1 MFGISFS
8 EFLIV
13 FIVAL
18 IVIGPQKLPETIRAM
33 GSIVNKI
40 RSFADQVKNEVSKE
54 FETDE
59 LKRSIE
65 ETKQSFTKQINDTTQ
80 LDEVKK
86 SLREARHSTEDTLRN
101 SRAAID
107 QTLKSDSTSAVSATP
122 ELEHFYDD
130 YHYEDAPLITA
141 PPKGYNALTDDLD
154 AAHPEDA
161 FIHRCR
167 ARQLELFLADET
179 APHLTY
185 RLKYAKTRS
194 LEPLP
199 VLVDR
204 YHDTLVE
211 LNQS

>member
-18 IVIGPQKLPETIRAM
+18 IVIGPQKLPETIRAV

-80 LDEVKK
+80 LDEVKQ

-101 SRAAID
+101 SRTIID
-107 QTLKSDSTSAVSATP
+107 QTLKSDSSSAATP
-122 ELEHFYDD
+122 EMEHFYDD

-141 PPKGYNALTDDLD
+141 PPKGYQAALTDITVTTE
-154 AAHPEDA
+154 PEDA
-161 FIHRCR
+161 LIHQCR
-167 ARQLELFLADET
+167 ARQLELFLAGET
-179 APHLTY
+179 EPYTAY
-185 RLKYAKTRS
+185 RLKYAKMRHLES
-194 LEPLP
+194 LPD
-199 VLVDR
+199 LVDR

>member
-18 IVIGPQKLPETIRAM
+18 IVIGPQKLPETIRAV

-80 LDEVKK
+80 LDEVKQ

-101 SRAAID
+101 SRTIID
-107 QTLKSDSTSAVSATP
+107 QTLKSDSSSAATP
-122 ELEHFYDD
+122 EMEHFYDD

-141 PPKGYNALTDDLD
+141 PPKGYQAALTDITV
-154 AAHPEDA
+154 AAEPEDA
-161 FIHRCR
+161 LIHQCR
-167 ARQLELFLADET
+167 ARQLELFLAGET
-179 APHLTY
+179 APYTAY
-185 RLKYAKTRS
+185 RLKYAKTRHLES
-194 LEPLP
+194 LPN
-199 VLVDR
+199 LVDR